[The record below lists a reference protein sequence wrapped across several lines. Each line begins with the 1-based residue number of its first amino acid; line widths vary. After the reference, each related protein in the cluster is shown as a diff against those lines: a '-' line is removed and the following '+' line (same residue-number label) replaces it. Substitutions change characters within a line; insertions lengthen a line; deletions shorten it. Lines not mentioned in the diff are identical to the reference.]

1 MPYSSC
7 KEEEEVEDDD
17 VSVVVVVVS
26 LDVDDTVEADRHC
39 TVVVEVLRMRD
50 GCCKSGVDDVDDD
63 DDDPTKE
70 LDDVV
75 VFPTKV
81 ETNLDDLERLVVA
94 IGRTSSRSLV
104 VLVVI

>member
-1 MPYSSC
+1 MVPYSSC
-7 KEEEEVEDDD
+7 KEEEEEEEDD
-17 VSVVVVVVS
+17 VSVVVVVVVS
-26 LDVDDTVEADRHC
+26 LVVDVTVEADRHC

-50 GCCKSGVDDVDDD
+50 GCCNSGVVDDD